1 MEWKH
6 TQHLVFYANRIGA
19 FVFPTTELMNS
30 FLFLPVITHGTF
42 NLLTSEQHIMYSLK
56 YFLSSR
62 WIDSAVMKTLMLR
75 SLTCRCLMD
84 AQSWLNVWACILT
97 GGITIIIRGCNTQSN
112 LCSLESYQWQNVN
125 LIRAAGRSWPW
136 LNYNVL
142 THCPLIGWN
151 CTYLMCFCFKDK
163 FAWIVLK
170 SLVADDLRIILAK
183 FMFLSIWQ

>member
-1 MEWKH
+1 M
-6 TQHLVFYANRIGA
+6 QIGSLGA
-19 FVFPTTELMNS
+19 FVFLTTELMNS

-42 NLLTSEQHIMYSLK
+42 NLLTSEQHIMYSFK

-84 AQSWLNVWACILT
+84 AQIWLNVWACILT
-97 GGITIIIRGCNTQSN
+97 GGFTIIIRGCNTQSN
-112 LCSLESYQWQNVN
+112 LCSLGSYQWQNVMQW
-125 LIRAAGRSWPW
+125 SWPW

-142 THCPLIGWN
+142 ADTLSSDWLEF
-151 CTYLMCFCFKDK
+151 TYLMCFCFKDK

>member
-1 MEWKH
+1 M
-6 TQHLVFYANRIGA
+6 QIGSLGA

-30 FLFLPVITHGTF
+30 FIFLPVITHGTF

-62 WIDSAVMKTLMLR
+62 WIDSAVMQTLTLR